1 VNWTGSILA
10 GTILEVKIDRPS
22 TPLTLRITTEY
33 SNIRIYIYASVVVH
47 MRDFLS
53 ILLTLVLLAG
63 TGTAGMMMGGDGS
76 GMMGRDGMGM
86 MNGGDGSFGFPMMD
100 TDEMHDWH
108 EECELIME
116 EDCEGFDSEE
126 CQQMYEECEEHM
138 QQDHQDEELYG
149 DSEYQRDPDGDEKPE
164 NRRYGCSG
172 MGY

>member
-1 VNWTGSILA
+1 VNWTGSVLA

-33 SNIRIYIYASVVVH
+33 SNIRIFLYVSTVVS
-47 MRDFLS
+47 MRDIFS

-86 MNGGDGSFGFPMMD
+86 MNGGDGSSGCPMVEG
-100 TDEMHDWH
+100 DEMHDWH
-108 EECELIME
+108 DECALIME
-116 EDCEGFDSEE
+116 EECEGVNPEE
-126 CQQMYEECEEHM
+126 CREMYEECEEPM
-138 QQDHQDEELYG
+138 QHGHEEESSG
-149 DSEYQRDPDGDEKPE
+149 DSEDQRALDRDEEPD
-164 NRRYGCSG
+164 RRGSGCPM